1 LVCVLDGVLA
11 FISRTGDGTLFLGFV
26 FMEDEDDVEWWIM
39 CLRLEVE
46 DKCQTTM
53 EAKTL
58 WIFIFLFSISIKDY
72 C

>member
-46 DKCQTTM
+46 DKC
-53 EAKTL
+53 
-58 WIFIFLFSISIKDY
+58 
-72 C
+72 